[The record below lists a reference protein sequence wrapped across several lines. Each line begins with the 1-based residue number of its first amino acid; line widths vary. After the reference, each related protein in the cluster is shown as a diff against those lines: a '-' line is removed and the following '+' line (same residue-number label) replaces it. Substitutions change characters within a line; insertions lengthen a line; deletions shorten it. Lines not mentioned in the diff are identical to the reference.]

1 MRRHRL
7 RSAAHAVGLW
17 SDLLHARRGAKA
29 KARVIASTQ
38 SASADALWWGL
49 LLVFGI
55 VLLSAAVFALRRW
68 FFSSRQQPTEPTW
81 SLQHLR
87 DLRARGEITEAEFQ
101 RLRDQLLEQ
110 AESRKDRPATDAQGE
125 NAP

>member
-1 MRRHRL
+1 
-7 RSAAHAVGLW
+7 
-17 SDLLHARRGAKA
+17 
-29 KARVIASTQ
+29 VIASTQ

-87 DLRARGEITEAEFQ
+87 DLRARGQITEAEFQ